1 LRDLEHTYLLLSHV
15 SHLEATFPIAPN
27 QSPLDSTVT
36 VVEIGPM
43 TAEGLM
49 NVMQAVYGNSMHL
62 GMPGVRFMEGVN
74 DVSFTVE
81 EEDARWRR
89 ICIDGDIITVEKG
102 TEIGLKLRQGVEIN
116 GGVLTLSIAN

>member
-1 LRDLEHTYLLLSHV
+1 MRDLEHTYLLVSHV
-15 SHLEATFPIAPN
+15 SHLESTFPIAPN

-43 TAEGLM
+43 TGEGLM

-62 GMPGVRFMEGVN
+62 GIPGVRFMEGVN
-74 DVSFTVE
+74 DVSFTIE

-102 TEIGLKLRQGVEIN
+102 TEIGLKLCQGIEIN
-116 GGVLTLSIAN
+116 GGVVSLSIAN